1 MKINFYRKIKSMEK
15 RLVIE
20 FIMAIILVIFFS
32 TIGFY
37 ILVNKEFSQ
46 FSMLNSISEM
56 SSKQLF
62 HILQEGIIII
72 IANTVIIST
81 IIIRISN
88 KTLAEPLKKTI
99 DATKNVANGDFN
111 IRLET
116 NRNDEIKE
124 LVDNFNTMAKQ
135 LGENELLQKDFIDN
149 VSHEIR
155 TPINSIQGFTKLLDD
170 ETLSEEERK
179 EYISIILEE
188 TDRLLN
194 LSNNILKLAKLQ
206 HQEKITNLTQINL
219 SEQMKKVIALLEPKW
234 KYKNIKFTVI
244 SDLIYVYGDED
255 LLFQAWT
262 NLLDNAIKFSKPNGK
277 ITIDVKEEIDE
288 IVVKIKDNGIGMSKE
303 EQERIFT
310 RFYQIDKSHSQEGS
324 GLGLSIVKS
333 IIDLSDGKIE
343 VESKENSGTTFTI
356 KLPIEKENNKIII

>member
-1 MKINFYRKIKSMEK
+1 MKVNFFRKVKSMEK

-20 FIMAIILVIFFS
+20 FIFAIILVIFFS

-88 KTLAEPLKKTI
+88 KTLAEPLKKII

-170 ETLSEEERK
+170 ETLNEEGRK

-234 KYKNIKFTVI
+234 KDKNIKFTVI

-262 NLLDNAIKFSKPNGK
+262 NLLDNAIKFSKNNG
-277 ITIDVKEEIDE
+277 E
-288 IVVKIKDNGIGMSKE
+288 IVVKIKENAKNVTVSIKDNGIGMAESEIQK
-303 EQERIFT
+303 IYS
-310 RFYQIDKSHSQEGS
+310 RFYQIDKSHSGEGS
-324 GLGLSIVKS
+324 GLGLSIVKR
-333 IIDLSDGKIE
+333 IIDLSNGNLK
-343 VESKENSGTTFTI
+343 VESKENEGTMFI
-356 KLPIEKENNKIII
+356 VELPKIEKKNKILI